1 MARLGMVIDLQRC
14 VSCGACALA
23 CKAENN
29 TRNRAEG
36 QSFNWA
42 DFLMKTGGTF
52 PDAVHV
58 VMPVLCNHC
67 TDAPCVAVC
76 PVSPKAIFKTPDGIT
91 MYDNERCIGCR
102 LCQQACPY
110 SNFELGE
117 TSLDGEAYSVL
128 SFNPWQG
135 DTQPQWTDKSEMI
148 PGGTS
153 SGAETAKMTAAAI
166 PALNQYAE
174 GEVKAIRKA
183 GVIEKCTLC
192 YHRVSNGLQPAC
204 VEVCPAKARI
214 FGDQDDPNSEIAK
227 ILKAEKSFRL
237 QEEKGTKPNVHY
249 IHKYSARA

>member
-1 MARLGMVIDLQRC
+1 
-14 VSCGACALA
+14 
-23 CKAENN
+23 
-29 TRNRAEG
+29 
-36 QSFNWA
+36 
-42 DFLMKTGGTF
+42 
-52 PDAVHV
+52 
-58 VMPVLCNHC
+58 
-67 TDAPCVAVC
+67 
-76 PVSPKAIFKTPDGIT
+76 
-91 MYDNERCIGCR
+91 
-102 LCQQACPY
+102 
-110 SNFELGE
+110 
-117 TSLDGEAYSVL
+117 
-128 SFNPWQG
+128 
-135 DTQPQWTDKSEMI
+135 MI